1 MAELAPQERL
11 QPSLLDRLTDHE
23 PHKQVESRDNRVL
36 TVDRLREAVL
46 RDLGWL
52 LNTDPSLSRGEL
64 DDMPHVRNSVL
75 NYGFKD
81 LSGQTLSG
89 LDTVELEAGLL
100 EAIIAFEP
108 RIQGKSI
115 AITLKADPAKMSHN
129 ALIFSIQG
137 ELWAYPIPLQ
147 LFLKTQIDLEDGSL
161 VVSESDG
168 VD

>member
-11 QPSLLDRLTDHE
+11 QPYLLDRLTDHE
-23 PHKQVESRDNRVL
+23 PHKQMESRDQRVL

-52 LNTDPSLSRGEL
+52 LNTDPSLARGEL
-64 DDMPHVRNSVL
+64 EGMPHVQNSVL

-89 LDTVELEAGLL
+89 LDTAQIEASLL
-100 EAIIAFEP
+100 ETIIAFEP

-115 AITLKADPAKMSHN
+115 AIKLKVDPARMSHN
-129 ALIFSIQG
+129 ALIFSIEG

-161 VVSESDG
+161 MVSESDG
-168 VD
+168 AD

>member
-11 QPSLLDRLTDHE
+11 QPSLLDRLTDDE
-23 PHKQVESRDNRVL
+23 PHKKMESRDKRVL

-52 LNTDPSLSRGEL
+52 LNTDPSLARGEL
-64 DDMPHVRNSVL
+64 DAFPHAQNSVL

-81 LSGQTLSG
+81 LSGKTLSG
-89 LDTVELEAGLL
+89 LDTPEIEANLL
-100 EAIIAFEP
+100 TAIAAFEP

-115 AITLKADPAKMSHN
+115 TIKLKVDPAQMSHN
-129 ALIFSIQG
+129 ALIFSIEG

-147 LFLKTQIDLEDGSL
+147 LFLKTEVDLEDGSFK
-161 VVSESDG
+161 VSESDG